1 MTENETSQ
9 TTPPPA
15 RVIIVTGPSG
25 AGRTTAVNA
34 LEDFGFEVIDN
45 IPLSLIPRLLSGPP
59 MSRPLALGLDA
70 RNREFSAGAVLN
82 LVAELAGREELSCE
96 LMYLDC
102 RPGVLI
108 NRFSETRRRHPL
120 AEDENPAHG
129 IERELELMAPLRAR
143 ADFLVDTSLLS
154 PHDLRDEIRTHLR
167 VGAGEGLTVTVQSFS
182 YKRGAP
188 RGLDLVFDTRFLRNP
203 HWSPALRPLDGRDA
217 EVGAFIEAD
226 ARFKGFLS
234 RVTDLLA
241 FLLPAYAEEGK
252 SHLSIGIGCTGGQHR
267 SVYVAEKLAQELANG
282 GWRVS
287 IRHRELSRRAGRAQ
301 GTESGA
307 TA

>member
-1 MTENETSQ
+1 M
-9 TTPPPA
+9 
-15 RVIIVTGPSG
+15 IIVTGPSG

-45 IPLSLIPRLLSGPP
+45 IPLSLIPRLLAGPP
-59 MSRPLALGLDA
+59 LSRPLALGLDT
-70 RNREFSAGAVLN
+70 RNREFTSGAVLN
-82 LVAELAGREELSCE
+82 LVAELAGRETLACE

-108 NRFSETRRRHPL
+108 NRYSETRRRHPL
-120 AEDENPAHG
+120 AEGENPAHG

-143 ADFLVDTSLLS
+143 ADILIDTSLLT
-154 PHDLRDEIRTHLR
+154 PHDLRDEIRAHLS
-167 VGAGEGLTVTVQSFS
+167 VQAGEGLTVTVQSFS

-203 HWSPALRPLDGRDA
+203 HWSPELRALTGQDNA
-217 EVGAFIEAD
+217 VGAYIEAD
-226 ARFKGFLS
+226 TRFRGFLD
-234 RVTDLLA
+234 RLTGPLG

-267 SVYVAEKLAQELANG
+267 SVFVAEKLAQALANG

-287 IRHRELSRRAGRAQ
+287 IRHRELSRMAQRKPAGRV
-301 GTESGA
+301 E
-307 TA
+307 